1 MKCIKRG
8 DKVKA
13 AVDMV
18 NDQRD
23 RGMGLI
29 HCAKAGDTLHVLY
42 GGPNEYRVRN
52 KDGYS
57 FCCYLSEIESI
68 N

>member
-23 RGMGLI
+23 HGMGLI
-29 HCAKAGDTLHVLY
+29 HCAKAGDILHVLY
-42 GGPNEYRVRN
+42 GEGNELRVKN
-52 KDGYS
+52 EDGYS
-57 FCCYLSEIESI
+57 FYCYLSEIESI